1 MRIERRHTTQGES
14 PFARIDFRLTTS
26 EIRNP
31 DGSVVFRLDNVEVP
45 AFWSQVASDV
55 LAQKY
60 FRKAGV
66 AARLKKVEEE
76 TVPSWLWRS
85 VPDLDALESLP
96 ENERYVGELS
106 ARQVFDRLAGCWTYW
121 GWKGGYFSSDE
132 DARAFFDELRYMLA
146 MQMVAPN
153 SPQWFNTGLHWAY
166 GVDGPG
172 QGHYYVDYKTGKL
185 TKSRS
190 AYAHPQPHAC
200 FIQGIEDDLV
210 NEGGI
215 MDLWVREARLFKY
228 GSGTGSN
235 FSKLRGE
242 GEKLSGGGRSSGLM
256 SFLKIGD
263 RAAGAIKSGGTT
275 RRAAKMV
282 VVDVDHP
289 DIETYIDWK
298 VKEEQKVAALVTGSR
313 INQKHLKAVMKA
325 CVNCE
330 GSGDDCFDPEK
341 NPALRRE
348 IKLARRALVPD
359 NYIKRVIQ
367 FARQGYKE
375 IQFDTY
381 DADWDSEAYLT
392 VSGQNSNN
400 SVSLKDDFL
409 RAVETDGNWD
419 LIGRTNKKVMKTLR
433 ARDLWEKIGNAAW
446 ASADPGLHFNTTM
459 NDWHTCKAS
468 GDIRAS
474 NPCSEY
480 MFLDDTACNLAS
492 ANLLTF
498 YNAAT
503 KTFDVASYE
512 HLCRLWT
519 LVLEISVLMA
529 QFPSK
534 AIAELSYEFR
544 TLGLGFANIGG
555 LLMTMGLPY
564 DSKEGRSL
572 CGALTA
578 IMTGIA
584 YKTSAEMAAELGTF
598 PGYKKNA
605 AHMLRVIR
613 NHRRAA
619 HGESRGYEAL
629 STNPVPLD
637 HACCPQTDLIA
648 HAKAAWDDALSLGE
662 INGYRNAQVTVIAP
676 TGTIGL
682 VMDCDTTGIEPD
694 FALVKFKKL
703 AGGGYFKIIN
713 RAVPEALRAL
723 GYRQSEI
730 AEIEA
735 YAVGHGSLA
744 NAPGVNVSTL
754 KAKGFTDEA
763 IAKIEKALPTAFDIK
778 FVFNKWTLGEDFI
791 RDQLGIGMEAIRA
804 PNFDL
809 LSAVG
814 FTRREIEAANVHIC
828 GAMTVEGAPHLKAEH
843 YPVFDCANP
852 CGKVGKRYLS
862 VESHIRMMAAAQP
875 FISGAISKTINM
887 PNDATVEDC
896 KAAYLLS
903 WKLALKANALYRD
916 GSKLSQPLNSQ
927 LIIGDDDE
935 DEDDVV
941 EQLYEKPMAARAA
954 QVSERVVE
962 KLVERIV
969 VMREREKMP
978 DRRKGYTQKAVVGG
992 HKVYLRTG
1000 EYDDGR
1006 LGEIFIDMHKEGAA
1020 LRSFINNFA
1029 IAVSLGLQYGVPLEE
1044 YVDAFT
1050 FTRFEP
1056 AGPVQGNDSIKYA
1069 TSILDY
1075 VFRELAVSYLARFDL
1090 AHVDPNES
1098 GFDALGK
1105 GVEEGKTPED
1115 SQSATQASK
1124 YLSRGL
1130 TRSRTDNL
1138 VVMRGGSPAAAGSV
1152 GDTGRGG
1159 STNVT
1164 ALSSHGATSRVGDA
1178 VEGAVALKQEAQRDL
1193 SPTGKLEALQWSK
1206 GGSAYSAPTKAER
1219 RAEAKA
1225 KGYEGEMCSDCGN
1238 FTMVRNGTC
1247 LKCDTCGST
1256 TGCS

>member
-1 MRIERRHTTQGES
+1 MRIERRNTTTGQS
-14 PFARIDFRLTTS
+14 PYAGIDFRLTTS
-26 EIRNP
+26 EIKNP
-31 DGSVVFRLDNVEVP
+31 DGSVVFRLENVEVP
-45 AFWSQVASDV
+45 AAWSQVASDV

-85 VPDLDALESLP
+85 VPDTEALALLP
-96 ENERYVGELS
+96 ENERYIGEHS
-106 ARQVFDRLAGCWTYW
+106 SKQVFDRLAGCWTYW
-121 GWKGGYFSSDE
+121 GFKGGYFSSEE
-132 DARAFFDELRYMLA
+132 DAAAFYDELRYQLA

-166 GVDGPG
+166 GIDGPG
-172 QGHYYVDYKTGKL
+172 QGHYYVDFKTGKL
-185 TKSRS
+185 VKSKS
-190 AYAHPQPHAC
+190 AYEHPQPHAC

-235 FSKLRGE
+235 FSRLRGE

-313 INQKHLKAVMKA
+313 INQKHLKAVLKA

-367 FARQGYKE
+367 FAKQGYKE
-375 IQFDTY
+375 MQFDTY
-381 DADWDSEAYLT
+381 DTDWDSEAYLT

-409 RAVETDGNWD
+409 RAVETDGEWK
-419 LIGRTNKKVMKTLR
+419 LTARTSKKVMKTLK
-433 ARDLWEKIGNAAW
+433 ARDLWEKIGYAAW

-498 YNAAT
+498 YNTTT
-503 KTFDVASYE
+503 KTFDVEAYE
-512 HLCRLWT
+512 HLCRLWAI
-519 LVLEISVLMA
+519 VLEISVMMA

-564 DSKEGRSL
+564 DSKEGRAL

-578 IMTGIA
+578 IMTGIS
-584 YKTSAEMAAELGTF
+584 YKTSAEMAGELGTF
-598 PGYKKNA
+598 PSYKKNA

-619 HGESRGYEAL
+619 HGNASGYEAL
-629 STNPVPLD
+629 SVNPVPLD
-637 HACCPQTDLIA
+637 HASCPQKDLIA
-648 HAKAAWDDALSLGE
+648 HATKAWDDALSLGE
-662 INGYRNAQVTVIAP
+662 ANGYRNAQVTVVAP

-723 GYRQSEI
+723 GYRESEI

-744 NAPGVNVSTL
+744 NAPGINVTTL

-763 IAKIEKALPTAFDIK
+763 IAKVEKALPTAFDIK
-778 FVFNKWTLGEDFI
+778 FAFNKWTFGEDFI
-791 RDQLGIGMEAIRA
+791 RDQLGIGAEALAA

-828 GAMTVEGAPHLKAEH
+828 GAMTVESAPHLKPEH
-843 YPVFDCANP
+843 YAVFDCANP
-852 CGKVGKRYLS
+852 CGKIGKRYLS
-862 VESHIRMMAAAQP
+862 VESHIRMMAASQP

-887 PNDATVEDC
+887 PNDATVEAC
-896 KAAYLLS
+896 KAAYMLS

-927 LIIGDDDE
+927 LISDDE
-935 DEDDVV
+935 DEDDAV
-941 EQLYEKPMAARAA
+941 ESLYEKPMAARAA
-954 QVSERVVE
+954 QVSEKIVE

-1075 VFRELAVSYLARFDL
+1075 VFRELAVSYLSRFDL

-1105 GVEEGKTPED
+1105 GVEEGKSPEEAAG
-1115 SQSATQASK
+1115 SQATK

-1138 VVMRGGSPAAAGSV
+1138 VVMRGGDARGASAPSSSENQG
-1152 GDTGRGG
+1152 GG
-1159 STNVT
+1159 SKVT
-1164 ALSSHGATSRVGDA
+1164 ALHGQGGRVSDTI
-1178 VEGAVALKQEAQRDL
+1178 EGAVALKQEVSHDL
-1193 SPTGKLEALQWSK
+1193 SPAERLQWSK
-1206 GGSAYSAPTKAER
+1206 AGAAVASQSKAER

-1225 KGYEGEMCSDCGN
+1225 KGYEGEMCSECGN
-1238 FTMVRNGTC
+1238 FTLVRNGTC
-1247 LKCDTCGST
+1247 MKCDTCGST